1 MAIVKGQNL
10 RLFVGSRAIAAA
22 LDCQL
27 QVQLNVTPYSTKD
40 DEGSFT
46 KNRVVSLQWSVT
58 ANAIVVDDVELDAIG
73 AAELTDLV
81 GQDVQVQL
89 NTTNG
94 DKNREGVEQLL
105 AGEAIVSDVQYTAQN
120 RQRSTCQVTL
130 TGKKNMLIDLRY
142 IVTADEHYI
151 RTADNHIVMAA
162 HDPNAE

>member
-58 ANAIVVDDVELDAIG
+58 ANAVVVDDVELDAIG
-73 AAELTDLV
+73 AAELKDLV
-81 GQDVQVQL
+81 GHDVQVQL

-94 DKNREGVEQLL
+94 EKNREGVEQLL

-142 IVTADEHYI
+142 IITADDHYI
-151 RTADNHIVMAA
+151 RTADNHIVAAA
-162 HDPNAE
+162 HES

>member
-40 DEGSFT
+40 DEGAFT

-58 ANAIVVDDVELDAIG
+58 ANAVVVDDVELDAIG

-94 DKNREGVEQLL
+94 EKNREGVEQLL

-120 RQRSTCQVTL
+120 RQRSTYKVTL

>member
-58 ANAIVVDDVELDAIG
+58 ANAVVVDDVELDAIG
-73 AAELTDLV
+73 AAELTDLI

-94 DKNREGVEQLL
+94 EKNREGVEQLL

-120 RQRSTCQVTL
+120 RQRSTYQVTL

-142 IVTADEHYI
+142 IVTTDEYYI

>member
-10 RLFVGSRAIAAA
+10 RVFVGSRAIAAA

-40 DEGSFT
+40 DEGAFT

-58 ANAIVVDDVELDAIG
+58 ANAVVVDDVELGAIG

-81 GQDVQVQL
+81 GQAVQVQL

-94 DKNREGVEQLL
+94 EKNREGVDQLL
-105 AGEAIVSDVQYTAQN
+105 AGEAIVNDVQYTAQN
-120 RQRSTCQVTL
+120 RQRSTYQVTL

>member
-58 ANAIVVDDVELDAIG
+58 ANAAVVDDVELDAIG

-81 GQDVQVQL
+81 GQTVQVQL

-94 DKNREGVEQLL
+94 EKNREGVEQLL
-105 AGEAIVSDVQYTAQN
+105 AGEAIISDVQYTAQN
-120 RQRSTCQVTL
+120 RQRSTYQVTL

-151 RTADNHIVMAA
+151 RTADNHIMMAA

>member
-58 ANAIVVDDVELDAIG
+58 ANAAVVDDVELDAIG

-81 GQDVQVQL
+81 GQTVQVQL

-94 DKNREGVEQLL
+94 EKNREGVEQLL

-120 RQRSTCQVTL
+120 RQRSTYQVTL

>member
-120 RQRSTCQVTL
+120 RQRSTYQVTL

-151 RTADNHIVMAA
+151 RTAGNHIVMAA